1 MAGAM
6 IEARELVKRF
16 VSGRIRR
23 RVVEALKGVS
33 FSVYKG
39 EIYSFLGPNGAGKT
53 TTVRILS
60 TLLDPDGGEARV
72 AGFDVVKERWE
83 VRKRIGVMLSV
94 ERGFYWKLTGR
105 ENLYYFG
112 RIYGIPQGELKS
124 RIKEVLDLV
133 GLTDLGGAD
142 KPFEE
147 MSLGMKARLG
157 LARVLLKDPEVLI
170 LDEPTLG
177 LDPAS
182 ARTIRGVIKS
192 LASEGRTIF
201 ITTHNMVEAEMIS
214 DRVGIII
221 GGRIAMEGTPDELKR
236 RVFSSINL
244 EFRVKASGHAAKK
257 FFYDV
262 QGEYG
267 NRIVGG
273 VTFSDGI
280 LTFRVS
286 VNRDEPA
293 EPIIDRITRLA
304 YQYRFKILEIK
315 ALEPSLEDV
324 FVAVSESG
332 EARSGRVKGS
342 IAQR

>member
-1 MAGAM
+1 MAEAM
-6 IEARELVKRF
+6 IEASNLVKRF

-23 RVVEALKGVS
+23 RVVEALRGVS
-33 FSVYKG
+33 FRVYKG

-53 TTVRILS
+53 TTVRILA

-83 VRKRIGVMLSV
+83 VRRRIGVMLSV

-112 RIYGIPQGELKS
+112 RLYGIPSRELKS
-124 RIKEVLDLV
+124 RIEEVLDIV
-133 GLTDLGGAD
+133 GLKDLGGAD

-182 ARTIRGVIKS
+182 ARTIRGVIKR

-201 ITTHNMVEAEMIS
+201 ITTHNMVEAELVS
-214 DRVGIII
+214 DRAAIIV
-221 GGRIAMEGTPDELKR
+221 GGRIAMEGTPDELKK
-236 RVFSSINL
+236 RVFNSVNL
-244 EFRVKASGHAAKK
+244 EFKVRGDGQAAKK
-257 FFYDV
+257 FFSKV
-262 QGEYG
+262 RSEYA
-267 NRIVGG
+267 NRLVGG
-273 VTFSDGI
+273 VTFSEGV
-280 LTFRVS
+280 LTFRISVS
-286 VNRDEPA
+286 REEPA
-293 EPIIDRITRLA
+293 EPIIDYVTRLA
-304 YQYRFKILEIK
+304 YQYKFKVLEIK

-324 FVAVSESG
+324 FVAVSGSVD
-332 EARSGRVKGS
+332 AQQGRVRGR
-342 IAQR
+342 IAR

>member
-1 MAGAM
+1 MAEAM
-6 IEARELVKRF
+6 IEASNLVKRF

-23 RVVEALKGVS
+23 RVVEALRGVS
-33 FSVYKG
+33 FRVYKG

-53 TTVRILS
+53 TTVRILA

-83 VRKRIGVMLSV
+83 VRRRIGVMLSV

-112 RIYGIPQGELKS
+112 RLYGIPSRELKS
-124 RIKEVLDLV
+124 RIEEVLDIV
-133 GLTDLGGAD
+133 GLKDLGGAD

-182 ARTIRGVIKS
+182 ARTIRGVIKR

-201 ITTHNMVEAEMIS
+201 ITTHNMVEAELVS
-214 DRVGIII
+214 DRAAIIV
-221 GGRIAMEGTPDELKR
+221 GGRIAMEGTPDELKK
-236 RVFSSINL
+236 RVFNSVNL
-244 EFRVKASGHAAKK
+244 EFKVRGDGQAAKSSSRRL
-257 FFYDV
+257 
-262 QGEYG
+262 EAS
-267 NRIVGG
+267 
-273 VTFSDGI
+273 T
-280 LTFRVS
+280 
-286 VNRDEPA
+286 
-293 EPIIDRITRLA
+293 PI
-304 YQYRFKILEIK
+304 
-315 ALEPSLEDV
+315 
-324 FVAVSESG
+324 G
-332 EARSGRVKGS
+332 
-342 IAQR
+342 